1 MTSVDSSRL
10 AIRRASGLSRSVA
23 RGFTLIEL
31 LVVIAIIAILAGM
44 LLPALAK
51 SKAKS
56 QGIFCM
62 NNGRQ
67 MILATHQYAHDHE
80 DLLWPN
86 PDDGNTTPGRNWCP
100 GQAGRGGGEE
110 FNSQILEDPTR
121 SLLANYLG
129 KGSTMY
135 SCPADRRMGI
145 STAPRDRGSGR
156 KVKSA
161 RTFSASQA
169 VGTNPDTRGRLAVDG
184 PWLDGSHGHT
194 RNKTWHCFGK
204 LGDFVNPG
212 PANTIIFLDEDDKSL
227 NDAGF
232 AVIGPPAGG
241 AWRDGD
247 EKMIDWPGWYH
258 NGAAGFA
265 FADGHSEIKR
275 WADGRTKLG
284 AMPQGVPT
292 QRGNRDIR
300 WMSERTSARIQ

>member
-1 MTSVDSSRL
+1 MKKSIEPHSAQTQIVS
-10 AIRRASGLSRSVA
+10 
-23 RGFTLIEL
+23 GFTLIEL

-51 SKAKS
+51 SKSKS

-67 MILATHQYAHDHE
+67 MILATHQYAHDHN

-110 FNSQILEDPTR
+110 FNSEILEDPSR

-129 KGSTMY
+129 RSSALF
-135 SCPADRRMGI
+135 SCPADRRIGT
-145 STAPRDRGSGR
+145 STAPRDRVSRR
-156 KVKSA
+156 KIKAA
-161 RTFSASQA
+161 RSFAASQA
-169 VGTNPDTRGRLAVDG
+169 VGTDPNSRGLLSVDG
-184 PWLDGSHGHT
+184 PWLDGNHGHT
-194 RNKTWHCFGK
+194 RNKTWFCYGK
-204 LGDFVNPG
+204 LGDFTLPG
-212 PANTIIFLDEDDKSL
+212 AASTFVFVDEDDKSL
-227 NDAGF
+227 NDGGF
-232 AVIGPPAGG
+232 AVIGPPSDG
-241 AWRDGD
+241 AWKEGD
-247 EKMIDWPGWYH
+247 EKMIDWPAWYH

-275 WADGRTKLG
+275 WTDVRTRLG

-292 QRGNRDIR
+292 QKGNKDIR
-300 WMSERTSARIQ
+300 WMSERTSARVR